1 MIIYLLIGTFW
12 TMLVEYFIRP
22 RFSDLEMN
30 WPTRIFNMILW
41 PLNVGLFIYGFLV
54 GVDRDDEE

>member
-12 TMLVEYFIRP
+12 TMLVEYLIRP
-22 RFSDLEMN
+22 RVSDLEMN
-30 WPTRIFNMILW
+30 WPTRIFNILLW

-54 GVDRDDEE
+54 GVDREDEE

>member
-22 RFSDLEMN
+22 RVSDLEMN
-30 WPTRIFNMILW
+30 WPTRIFNILLW

-54 GVDRDDEE
+54 GVDREDEE